1 MKTSNL
7 LIFLLFSIISI
18 LSLVKSSNLRKNDEI
33 IIPDIDYLLTGLP
46 TSYSGLQKEM
56 KSQKKCSM
64 YKKLTLSY
72 FKTLESNCN
81 IKYYLNKEL
90 KDFGS
95 IIKDIIKTMGISNP
109 QHAYVID
116 IFDYKLKERK
126 DFFDDNKWVN
136 FNIMTT
142 IRNEEDTISFGSIF
156 TTLNEG
162 KFNFIFCYGYGDF
175 KVNFS
180 GNDAVLLGK
189 EGDYKYVATAK
200 SCTYWSK
207 DMDEKDASYIVDFLN
222 LVGFKFFGNKYG
234 LDLPYPEID

>member
-1 MKTSNL
+1 MFIVNKTFFLFLTSSFI
-7 LIFLLFSIISI
+7 LI
-18 LSLVKSSNLRKNDEI
+18 KSSNLRKSDEI
-33 IIPDIDYLLTGLP
+33 TIPDIDILLTGLP
-46 TSYSGLQKEM
+46 TSYSILQKEL
-56 KSQKKCSM
+56 KSQKCPL
-64 YKKLTLSY
+64 KKELSIP
-72 FKTLESNCN
+72 FIKSLEANSN

-90 KDFGS
+90 KDFDS
-95 IIKDIIKTMGISNP
+95 IIKDIIISMGISNP

-116 IFDYKLKERK
+116 IFKDKISEDKEY
-126 DFFDDNKWVN
+126 FHTNKWVN
-136 FNIMTT
+136 FNIITT
-142 IRNEEDTISFGSIF
+142 VRNEEDTISFGSVF
-156 TTLNEG
+156 STLNEG

>member
-1 MKTSNL
+1 MKSLNI

-33 IIPDIDYLLTGLP
+33 TIPDIDYLLTGLP
-46 TSYSGLQKEM
+46 ISYSGLQKEM

-72 FKTLESNCN
+72 FKTLESSCN

-90 KDFGS
+90 KDFDS
-95 IIKDIIKTMGISNP
+95 IIRDIIKTMGISNP

-116 IFDYKLKERK
+116 IFKDKISEDKEY
-126 DFFDDNKWVN
+126 FHTNKWVN
-136 FNIMTT
+136 FNIITT
-142 IRNEEDTISFGSIF
+142 VRNEEDTISFGSLF

-162 KFNFIFCYGYGDF
+162 KFNFIFCYGYTNFKAEFNANNLVFLGSKGDF
-175 KVNFS
+175 RYIATLKCSNYLSKELNFH
-180 GNDAVLLGK
+180 DA
-189 EGDYKYVATAK
+189 
-200 SCTYWSK
+200 TYL
-207 DMDEKDASYIVDFLN
+207 VDFMN

-234 LDLPYPEID
+234 LELPYPEID